1 MFPETPQSAIVLLCS
16 TDDASR
22 ARGVQV
28 VAEVYWTVIYRHL
41 RRRFHMPPE
50 QAEDVSQAFFL
61 HLVETDLFSAYD
73 RANARFR
80 TYLRHCLDNFA
91 IDTHRKASSKRRRAI
106 ENDLD
111 FASVEASL
119 AAEASD
125 PSSFDRDW
133 IRHVA
138 EVAVERTLVALERNN
153 KAKHAE
159 LFRRFH
165 LHDEVPSYQSVADE
179 LGVTVTDVT
188 NWLHAARR
196 EFRTVALSLLREITA
211 SEEEFA
217 DEARDVF
224 GIDVVRSK
232 SVGSAT

>member
-165 LHDEVPSYQSVADE
+165 LHDEAPSYQSVADE